1 VGKHCSN
8 SQYFKGKKLQ
18 SKIFSQLNIKKVKV
32 KLKNIILGEKMKKK
46 KKKKEKKRK
55 GEKKNKVIKNEKVIK
70 KRKKKREKKYK
81 KKQ

>member
-32 KLKNIILGEKMKKK
+32 KLTNIILGEKMKKK
-46 KKKKEKKRK
+46 R
-55 GEKKNKVIKNEKVIK
+55 K
-70 KRKKKREKKYK
+70 KRKKKKR
-81 KKQ
+81 